1 MRSRDLAAAELA
13 NGAVPVPRPFVLFA
27 SQHAA
32 SDIAPTAVSAF
43 ERDFEALFNAELPR
57 LQRVVI
63 RLSGDSAL
71 AADVVQ
77 EAFIRL
83 HRRGSLPDT
92 PRQWM
97 ITVVLNLYRNA
108 AATDSRRSRLLSV
121 ANIESLQL
129 NRAPSAQQTLESSES
144 QRRVRV
150 ALDRMAPRD
159 ARLLML
165 LAEGYSY
172 REMSG
177 ALQLNESSIGTLL
190 LRAKAAFRASYG
202 ESDDAR

>member
-1 MRSRDLAAAELA
+1 MPSRDLAAADAA
-13 NGAVPVPRPFVLFA
+13 NGAVTGPRPFALFA
-27 SQHAA
+27 SHRAA
-32 SDIAPTAVSAF
+32 SNIARTAVSAF
-43 ERDFEALFNAELPR
+43 ERDFEVLFNTELPR
-57 LQRVVI
+57 LQRVVV

-108 AATDSRRSRLLSV
+108 AAKDSRRSRLLSV
-121 ANIESLQL
+121 ADRDSLQC

-144 QRRVRV
+144 QRRVRA

-165 LAEGYSY
+165 LAEEYSY
-172 REMSG
+172 REMAG

-190 LRAKAAFRASYG
+190 VRAKAAFRASYG